1 MGKIVVD
8 ADACPVKEQI
18 SEAAVRF
25 GVPVWMVSSYDHCL
39 PELPG
44 VTNVQVD
51 AGNQSVDLYIANRL
65 HAGDVL
71 VTGDY
76 GLAVIGLAKRC
87 TVLSPRGTSFTN
99 ANIDRLL
106 AERHASAKMRR
117 AGGRTKGPKR
127 FTAEDRDSFLQAL
140 TKVLS
145 GMQEIEAGNA
155 NNSNANSEI
164 GDQA

>member
-1 MGKIVVD
+1 
-8 ADACPVKEQI
+8 
-18 SEAAVRF
+18 
-25 GVPVWMVSSYDHCL
+25 MVSSYDHRL
-39 PELPG
+39 PDLPG

-65 HAGDVL
+65 HPGDVL
-71 VTGDY
+71 ITGDY

-87 TVLSPRGTSFTN
+87 VVLSPRGSSFTN
-99 ANIDRLL
+99 DNIDRLL

-117 AGGRTKGPKR
+117 AGGRAKGPKA
-127 FTAEDRDSFLQAL
+127 FTAEDRDRFLQAL

-145 GMQEIEAGNA
+145 RMQENAAENA

-164 GDQA
+164 R